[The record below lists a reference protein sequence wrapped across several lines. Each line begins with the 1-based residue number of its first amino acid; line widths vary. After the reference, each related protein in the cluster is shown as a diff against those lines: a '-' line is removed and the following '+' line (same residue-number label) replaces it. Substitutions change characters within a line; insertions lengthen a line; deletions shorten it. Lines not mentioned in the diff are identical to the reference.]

1 MPSSLTSAPAGRGDR
16 ATPSRRGDPTALVLS
31 LVPAAPAVGMLRRSA
46 SVSASVLAQPRR
58 PPMAR
63 VPARSR
69 LVFKSGVVR
78 AG

>member
-1 MPSSLTSAPAGRGDR
+1 MPSSLTTAPAGRGDR
-16 ATPSRRGDPTALVLS
+16 APGARRGDPAAVILS
-31 LVPAAPAVGMLRRSA
+31 LAPDAPAAGMLRRSTSMLDQA
-46 SVSASVLAQPRR
+46 RR
-58 PPMAR
+58 PPHAR

>member
-1 MPSSLTSAPAGRGDR
+1 MPSSLTTAPAGRGDR
-16 ATPSRRGDPTALVLS
+16 ATPSRRGDPDALVLS
-31 LVPAAPAVGMLRRSA
+31 LVPPAPAMGMLRRSM
-46 SVSASVLAQPRR
+46 SALDQPRR
-58 PPMAR
+58 PPQAR